1 MFLLTLIIDN
11 HRGVHELNNR
21 WVYGIVGV
29 TSVVFLVTA
38 GAFLS
43 EEGTEEKQ
51 VDFESIDNA
60 GVSHRKPLGK
70 ETVFI
75 NSAEEYN
82 EFIGKIPDNIDFEE
96 KTVIAVFLGSR
107 PTGGYSA
114 EVKNII
120 EKEDKMVINV
130 QETRPGDSCKV
141 IMAVT
146 YPYDAVLVEKI
157 EDEPEVEINVSVDVS
172 ECG

>member
-1 MFLLTLIIDN
+1 MNLTIKWVHGII
-11 HRGVHELNNR
+11 
-21 WVYGIVGV
+21 GV
-29 TSVVFLVTA
+29 TSIVFLVTA
-38 GAFLS
+38 RAFLS

-51 VDFESIDNA
+51 IDFESLDNA
-60 GVSHRKPLGK
+60 GVSHRKPMAK
-70 ETVFI
+70 ETVLI

-82 EFIGKIPDNIDFEE
+82 EFIGKVPDDIDFEE

-114 EVKNII
+114 EVKKII
-120 EKEDKMVINV
+120 KKEDKIVVNV
-130 QETRPGDSCKV
+130 QETRPGESCKV

-157 EDEPEVEINVSVDVS
+157 EDESKVEIDVSVDVGK
-172 ECG
+172 CG